1 MYNVD
6 PYKTEGVILNKN
18 HFESFI
24 RDLLLVKQY
33 RIEVYI
39 NQGSA
44 KNQNWVLEYKGS
56 PGNLTQFEDVLFG
69 NNDAVVSVRV
79 IAVKLG
85 MEGKSR
91 VSDHKCGKCFVKR
104 VFFIIN
110 FIVLLL
116 IVILL

>member
-1 MYNVD
+1 MSDVD

-18 HFESFI
+18 HFEAFI

-39 NQGSA
+39 NQGTA
-44 KNQNWVLEYKGS
+44 KNHNWVLEHKGS
-56 PGNLTQFEDVLFG
+56 PGNLAPFEDVLFG
-69 NNDAVVSVRV
+69 NNDIAVSVRV

-91 VSDHKCGKCFVKR
+91 VSHYE
-104 VFFIIN
+104 
-110 FIVLLL
+110 
-116 IVILL
+116 

>member
-1 MYNVD
+1 MYNID

-33 RIEVYI
+33 RMEVYI

-69 NNDAVVSVRV
+69 NNDVVVSVCV

-104 VFFIIN
+104 VIYN
-110 FIVLLL
+110 
-116 IVILL
+116 